1 MQVEIRKTSRW
12 HEIAVQRADG
22 VALALRSPD
31 RKFSPPHDLVHLVVE
46 RALGLDGGFWGC
58 VAKGAK
64 FPGMEVTAG
73 RQKPQA
79 EARSQTLIK
88 ENKTKLNETEVFV
101 GVFQEALLE
110 DGGEAMAR
118 RNERL
123 RLALAARG
131 RKLTPEAVATIW
143 DDLFDMRRRWEA
155 LAEGESLTVD
165 WPEKRRR

>member
-73 RQKPQA
+73 RQRPQA

-88 ENKTKLNETEVFV
+88 ENQAKLNETEVFV

-110 DGGEAMAR
+110 DGSEATPR
-118 RNERL
+118 RYERL
-123 RLALAARG
+123 RRALAARG
-131 RKLTPEAVATIW
+131 RKLTNEAVATIW
-143 DDLFDMRRRWEA
+143 DDLIEMRRRWEA
-155 LAEGESLTVD
+155 LNEGESLRVD

>member
-12 HEIAVQRADG
+12 HEIAVQRSDG

-31 RKFSPPHDLVHLVVE
+31 RKFSPSHDLVHLVVE

-73 RQKPQA
+73 RQRPQA
-79 EARSQTLIK
+79 EARSQMLIK
-88 ENKTKLNETEVFV
+88 ENKAKLNETEVFV

-110 DGGEAMAR
+110 EGGEVTPR

-123 RLALAARG
+123 MRALAARG

-143 DDLFDMRRRWEA
+143 KDLIEMRRLWEA
-155 LAEGESLTVD
+155 LGEGENLRVY
-165 WPEKRRR
+165 WPERRRR